1 MNELLG
7 AQDSNLRFYV
17 LVLALALV
25 ATWEGVAPRRSA
37 GSRLRSRWLAN
48 FGVWI
53 IDAALLRLAF
63 PTFAVGFAVV
73 VAQRGGGILPSL
85 ALPWWVGV
93 ALCLLAFDLGQY
105 VEHWLFHRVP
115 LLWRVHRVHHADP
128 DYDFTLGLRFHPL
141 EALCSASLTSLTIV
155 VLGPPPMAV
164 LTHQLLVAV
173 NSMFAH
179 GNVRLPVIV
188 DDMLRRLTV
197 TPDLHRVHHS
207 AAMRESNSNL
217 GNLFPWW
224 DRLFGT
230 YVDQPAAG
238 HERMTIGLGGPPNPR
253 DLKLGWM
260 LLDPFRRET
269 TALTPRT
276 PAERAFPLSDL
287 PSPRRSAP

>member
-1 MNELLG
+1 MNDVLG
-7 AQDSNLRFYV
+7 MQEATLRFH
-17 LVLALALV
+17 VLALALV
-25 ATWEGVAPRRSA
+25 LVAVWEGVAPRRSA

-53 IDAALLRLAF
+53 VDAALVRLAL
-63 PTFAVGFAVV
+63 PTFAVGLAVV
-73 VAQRGGGILPSL
+73 VAERGGGILPSL
-85 ALPWWVGV
+85 ALPWWIGFG
-93 ALCLLAFDLGQY
+93 LCLLAFDLGQY

-115 LLWRVHRVHHADP
+115 LLWRVHRTHHADP
-128 DYDFTLGLRFHPL
+128 GYDFTLGLRFHPL
-141 EALCSASLTSLTIV
+141 EALCSASLTLLTIV
-155 VLGPPPMAV
+155 ILGPPPMAV

-173 NSMFAH
+173 NAMFAH

-188 DDMLRRLTV
+188 DAVLRRLTV

-207 AAMRESNSNL
+207 AAMRESSSNL

-238 HERMTIGLGGPPNPR
+238 HELMTIGLGGPPDPR

-269 TALTPRT
+269 TASTSRT
-276 PAERAFPLSDL
+276 PTDN